1 MGNFQAAKNYEPRFD
16 LDYTR
21 GKVGEDLVGT
31 FLEALQGGT
40 IEVKTDYRVT
50 ETGNVYVETWQ
61 YKQPDKSDIKP
72 SGINT
77 TEADYWCF
85 ASPDGT
91 GFIMVKT
98 ETLKQVIRDT
108 KPREVSQPKF
118 SEFTSA
124 SVGRIVSIVDILQA
138 IKLHQIKENDGI
150 SSRQTQI

>member
-1 MGNFQAAKNYEPRFD
+1 MADFEAAKDYEPRFD
-16 LDYTR
+16 FDYAR
-21 GKVGEDLVGT
+21 GKVGENLVGS

-50 ETGNVYVETWQ
+50 ETGNVYVETKQ
-61 YKQPDKSDIKP
+61 YKQPDKSDIKL

-98 ETLKQVIRDT
+98 ETLKQVIRNT

-118 SEFTSA
+118 SALTSA
-124 SVGRIVSIVDILQA
+124 STGRIVSIVEILKA
-138 IKLHQIKENDGI
+138 IKLYKVEEK
-150 SSRQTQI
+150 